1 MHVMSKKTTLLWL
14 LVKLKK
20 KNNRFFQCKQG
31 KKFLEDPVGDVTKNK
46 TKQPLVAEQRV
57 FILIFNSIPDC
68 GELKHFVQH
77 RQPS

>member
-1 MHVMSKKTTLLWL
+1 MHVMSKKNYLA
-14 LVKLKK
+14 VASRKVKK